1 MDRKGLRI
9 AGSGNA
15 KIINRSRHTS
25 VPPEFRPL
33 RAHLSSAYRSKP
45 QRQRSMCVS
54 HTHTQ
59 THSLSS
65 GRDLWTSGGKVNAKG
80 SSDFTP
86 ETPTASTLSSATS
99 HNDDIVT
106 LIYGLEEV
114 ESRVEGG
121 AGEVERERKRERTF
135 SNYEL

>member
-1 MDRKGLRI
+1 MTLRY
-9 AGSGNA
+9 G
-15 KIINRSRHTS
+15 
-25 VPPEFRPL
+25 
-33 RAHLSSAYRSKP
+33 
-45 QRQRSMCVS
+45 
-54 HTHTQ
+54 
-59 THSLSS
+59 S

-114 ESRVEGG
+114 EVLGG
-121 AGEVERERKRERTF
+121 NHTVI
-135 SNYEL
+135 L